1 MRALVTGC
9 AGFIGSH
16 LTEALLDGGH
26 SVVGIDC
33 FNDNYGRDQ
42 KLTNLRHVREWTSFE
57 FVPVDLSRGDLVE
70 FVDSADVIFHLA
82 AEPGVRSSW
91 GTRYGR
97 YVQNNIIATH
107 HILEASRAKPGV
119 RVVFASSSS
128 VYGDAGSTPSSEES
142 PTRPISPY
150 GQTKLGAEQLCVL
163 HRDEFDMDIVCLRYF
178 TVFGP
183 RQRPDMAFHRFLRA
197 ALHDEPITVFGDG
210 EQTRD
215 FTYVEDIVA
224 ATLAAGLEPVIPA
237 EVLNIGGG
245 APTSL
250 RSVLDIVE
258 ELAGRPLEVRYTPRE
273 RGDVRDTAADTS
285 RARRLLGFAP
295 KTSLVD
301 GLEAEFDWMKAS
313 ISSMARSSSTSVSRR
328 ISSSRRRDESGVRDT
343 NETEVILSS

>member
-33 FNDNYGRDQ
+33 FNDNYGRAQ

-57 FVPVDLSRGDLVE
+57 FVPIDLSRGELSE
-70 FVDSADVIFHLA
+70 FVQQADVVLHLA

-91 GTRYGR
+91 GSRYGR
-97 YVQNNIIATH
+97 YVQNNIMATQ
-107 HILEASRAKPGV
+107 HILQAARHREGL

-128 VYGDAGSTPSSEES
+128 VYGSSRSSAPSCEQS

-150 GQTKLGAEQLCVL
+150 GQTKLSAEQLCGL
-163 HRDEFDMDIVCLRYF
+163 HREELGMDIVCLRYF

-197 ALHDEPITVFGDG
+197 ALRGEPVEVYGDG
-210 EQTRD
+210 LQTRD
-215 FTYVEDIVA
+215 FTYVGDVVA
-224 ATLAAGLEPVIPA
+224 ATLAAALQPSVPA

-245 APTSL
+245 SPTTL
-250 RSVLDIVE
+250 RGALEIIEQLV
-258 ELAGRPLEVRYTPRE
+258 GRPLEVRYAPRE
-273 RGDVRDTAADTS
+273 HGDVRDTAADTAL
-285 RARRLLGFAP
+285 ARELLGFRPLTQLA
-295 KTSLVD
+295 D
-301 GLEAEFDWMKAS
+301 GLAAELEWIAPLVRESDVAVAS
-313 ISSMARSSSTSVSRR
+313 
-328 ISSSRRRDESGVRDT
+328 
-343 NETEVILSS
+343 